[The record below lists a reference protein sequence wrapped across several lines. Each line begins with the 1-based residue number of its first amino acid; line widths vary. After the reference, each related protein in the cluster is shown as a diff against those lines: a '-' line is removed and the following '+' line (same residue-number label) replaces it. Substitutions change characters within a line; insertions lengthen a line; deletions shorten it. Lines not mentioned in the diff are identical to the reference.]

1 MSTLD
6 ANLDFCKLFL
16 FISLP
21 VPFDSDAENY
31 LHLSLLFVYYSDN
44 IQLHISA
51 YFKLYLSFLPNKLLP
66 QSFCCWVENKI

>member
-1 MSTLD
+1 MSTLED
-6 ANLDFCKLFL
+6 ILDFCKLFL
-16 FISLP
+16 FIL
-21 VPFDSDAENY
+21 FYAENY